1 MNKFL
6 KETHKEMNY
15 GLSKDR
21 LTLIEAVH
29 FWPYFSRGTPS
40 GQALG
45 ALGQISVSSCKSLD
59 GGSGGADAGA
69 NDVIV

>member
-1 MNKFL
+1 MD
-6 KETHKEMNY
+6 
-15 GLSKDR
+15 G

-40 GQALG
+40 GQSLG

-69 NDVIV
+69 NDVVV

>member
-1 MNKFL
+1 MTDYL
-6 KETHKEMNY
+6 YDYYMD
-15 GLSKDR
+15 G

-29 FWPYFSRGTPS
+29 FWLYFSRGTPS
-40 GQALG
+40 GQSLG

-69 NDVIV
+69 NDVVV